1 MQTAKN
7 LLAANTFFDTA
18 SSLQLSLLNEGS
30 QSPATTHQVV
40 AKCTVFLSDTQLY
53 HIQKGRQLSSVNVS
67 IMPRNGW
74 FKARLHLLHLL
85 DLEAIFSLI
94 MYNFNF
100 WYCFVW

>member
-18 SSLQLSLLNEGS
+18 SSLQLSLANEGS

-40 AKCTVFLSDTQLY
+40 AKWTVFLSDTQLY
-53 HIQKGRQLSSVNVS
+53 HIQKGRQLSSNES
-67 IMPRNGW
+67 IMPSKGW

-100 WYCFVW
+100 WYCFVC